1 MGALLF
7 PYFRVTNLKVV
18 NEKDSSNTTVS
29 KWHGLCHSVTFFV
42 FSLLCCKYIW
52 DIYLSMLDFNGLYK
66 FNNTFI

>member
-18 NEKDSSNTTVS
+18 NEKNFSNTTVS

-42 FSLLCCKYIW
+42 FSLLCCKYIR